1 MACKAAKLRSYSDL
15 LSQDQPLTAD
25 DFAGV
30 WEHFDSDGN
39 GYIEGKEL
47 TNFFK
52 ELLGTKIDAQ
62 KYSETMFDKLVHDMM
77 EDYDENKDGRIEMRE
92 LAELLQPEENFLVLF
107 RSQQPRSS
115 VEFMEIWRKF
125 DADNSGYI
133 EAGEL
138 RNFIKTLII
147 QGKESGDIPA
157 ENMVTP
163 EKLEEYTQ
171 TILKLFDANND
182 GKLELTEMA
191 KLLPTKE
198 NFLKQFEIITGKPD
212 ATWKGI
218 SGHRTITRAEFER
231 IFSYYDKDNNGTIEG
246 DELQGFLK
254 DMCEHEG
261 QEEVNMSDL
270 EKCCNSLM
278 KVCDQ
283 NKDGVIQKSELEMFF
298 KPSDNDQEPQE

>member
-198 NFLKQFEIITGKPD
+198 NFLKQFEGSLWPRK
-212 ATWKGI
+212 K
-218 SGHRTITRAEFER
+218 GHRTITRAEFER